1 MARVVYCIFDV
12 HLWSQP
18 FVAADFD
25 PRVRFLWSSSGYR
38 QMRSRGAKIEL
49 ANLVLL
55 PLSDEFDLRRNHF
68 WPRYQAAANNISGSV
83 TSFGDA
89 CDLVWP
95 LRCRPKNLDLT
106 LNGAVWN
113 TNRKVRSTIW
123 LWPFGWSSLLEIDLP
138 AGDEF
143 DDLLDIGIKLREKD
157 PAPLLLK
164 GMAVGVS
171 SALAHLA
178 ELVRPDLCTPAAQ
191 GKAMESTRLP
201 RYVVC
206 ALELP
211 KGFQVRRNISMA
223 DRMSLIGAVRG
234 QELNQ
239 SKFLSKPP
247 LFTPLGDG
255 NFAVTEFDAGTAIV
269 QRHRQD
275 RTGTKLESN
284 HCFYVN
290 TRNFFS
296 IFLTLHRMIAYL
308 AVKSKDDARAAAA
321 ASVLASLPAEYRNR
335 LCSEFAAKY
344 APQPSAPVVGGTSPA
359 SPAP

>member
-1 MARVVYCIFDV
+1 MGI
-12 HLWSQP
+12 
-18 FVAADFD
+18 
-25 PRVRFLWSSSGYR
+25 
-38 QMRSRGAKIEL
+38 
-49 ANLVLL
+49 
-55 PLSDEFDLRRNHF
+55 
-68 WPRYQAAANNISGSV
+68 
-83 TSFGDA
+83 
-89 CDLVWP
+89 
-95 LRCRPKNLDLT
+95 
-106 LNGAVWN
+106 
-113 TNRKVRSTIW
+113 
-123 LWPFGWSSLLEIDLP
+123 WPFGWSSLLEIDLP
-138 AGDEF
+138 AGDQF
-143 DDLLDIGIKLREKD
+143 DDLLEIGIKLREKD

-164 GMAVGVS
+164 GKAVAVS

-178 ELVRPDLCTPAAQ
+178 QLVRQDLCTPGAQ

-206 ALELP
+206 ALELS

-234 QELNQ
+234 QQLDQ
-239 SKFLSKPP
+239 SKFLSNPP

-255 NFAVTEFDAGTAIV
+255 NFAVTEFDVGTAIV
-269 QRHRQD
+269 QRHWQD
-275 RTGTKLESN
+275 RPGTKLESN

-308 AVKSKDDARAAAA
+308 GVKSKNDARAVAA

-344 APQPSAPVVGGTSPA
+344 APQPSAVVGGGTSPA
-359 SPAP
+359 LPAP

>member
-25 PRVRFLWSSSGYR
+25 PRVHFLWSSSGYR

-178 ELVRPDLCTPAAQ
+178 ELVRQDLCTPAAQ

-239 SKFLSKPP
+239 SKFLSNPP